1 MDVWH
6 LLIDIV
12 IILGASLLLGGICL
26 RLGQSPLIGYLLAG
40 MVLGGPGSIKL
51 IYPSHEMDSIA
62 ELGVSLLLFGLGLE
76 FSWPRLMS
84 LGKKT
89 LFSGFLQVIVTATLG
104 ALAAK
109 LFGLNMTEA
118 TAIGAMIALSST
130 ACVLRVLNDQAEI
143 DSSYG
148 RNALAILLV
157 QDMAVVPLALL
168 MSVLSQPDSD
178 TSFIWPLLKILG
190 MTSALVVALYVILN
204 IIAVRALGTLTLK
217 ENRELTVLLAVA
229 TGLGSAWAAHAVGI
243 SPAMGAF
250 VAGMFL
256 GNSPFATQIRADVSS
271 LRVVLLTLFF
281 GAVGMVADPF
291 WLFQNWLQV
300 LGVVLLLLTGKTIII
315 TAILV
320 LLGKPFNIAVA
331 TGLCLSQI
339 GEFAFVLGTIG
350 KDAEILTDDTYQL
363 IVSATI
369 VTLFLSPYLVIYA
382 QRWGTWIDRFIRPGM
397 RQHAYVEQRSAHYSP
412 DFIIIGFG
420 PAGQRAS
427 LPLQEIANRVL
438 VLDLNSAGIRKAQ
451 EFGFAGQIGDSS
463 QPEVLEHAGVPTA
476 HTAIITLPHH
486 RTALQTVEEI
496 KALNPDI
503 TILIRCRYQIHT
515 QEFLDA
521 GVHLVAGDE
530 ENVGNEL
537 AEGVRQQIASL
548 EQSRQAHETEESSN
562 AGEH

>member
-1 MDVWH
+1 MDIWN
-6 LLIDIV
+6 LLLDIV
-12 IILGASLLLGGICL
+12 LLLVASLLLGGLCL
-26 RLGQSPLIGYLLAG
+26 RFRQSPLVGYLLAG
-40 MVLGGPGSIKL
+40 MLLGGPGGVEL
-51 IYPSHEMDSIA
+51 IHPGHEIESIA

-76 FSWPRLMS
+76 FSWGRLTS

-89 LFSGFLQVIVTATLG
+89 LFSGLLQVVVTAGMG
-104 ALAAK
+104 AGVAT
-109 LFGLNMTEA
+109 LFGLGTTEA
-118 TAIGAMIALSST
+118 IAVGAMIALSST

-143 DSSYG
+143 DSNYG

-168 MSVLSQPDSD
+168 MSVLSQPGEG
-178 TSFIWPLLKILG
+178 TSFLWPLLKILG
-190 MTSALVVALYVILN
+190 MTSILIVVLYLLLN
-204 IIAVRALGTLTLK
+204 IIAVRALGMLTLK
-217 ENRELTVLLAVA
+217 QNRELTVLLAVA

-291 WLFQNWLQV
+291 WLVQHAGQV
-300 LGVVLLLLTGKTIII
+300 LTVVLMLLAGKTLII
-315 TAILV
+315 TFIL
-320 LLGKPFNIAVA
+320 LILGKPFRIAVA

-350 KDAEILTDDTYQL
+350 KEAEILSDDTYLL

-382 QRWGTWIDRFIRPGM
+382 QRWGTWLERIFKPGR
-397 RQHAYVEQRSAHYSP
+397 RQHEFVESNGDHPQP

-427 LPLQEIANRVL
+427 VPLQEIAERVL
-438 VLDLNSAGIRKAQ
+438 VLDLNSSGIRKAK
-451 EFGFAGQIGDSS
+451 EFGFLGQVGDSS
-463 QPEVLEHAGVPTA
+463 QMEVLEHAGAAQA
-476 HTAIITLPHH
+476 HTVIITVPHH
-486 RTALQTVEEI
+486 TTALQTLEGI
-496 KALNPDI
+496 KVLNPDAQ
-503 TILIRCRYQIHT
+503 ILVRCRYQIHT

-521 GVHLVAGDE
+521 GAHLVAGDE
-530 ENVGNEL
+530 EYVGDHI
-537 AEGVRQQIASL
+537 AEKVAKQIQLLKAAESD
-548 EQSRQAHETEESSN
+548 SSGETNTGLDEK
-562 AGEH
+562 